1 MIWERW
7 SKKHLEKEQM
17 VNWRTLLISRNR
29 FKIYAGS
36 CSVCLATK
44 QRTRE
49 FHSITLTPEQ
59 KGSRKAKHPRNA
71 SANKARSPPSLV
83 ASAVPRSRHSSLDA
97 RWLVFTLAIASP
109 KRVGGFVDTIAA
121 TTDEAIRHPRDVQ
134 VWNAQS
140 TGQGSVDLLPVQA
153 RPVLAVLVLLPHHA
167 TQQAH
172 HGLTPEGL
180 PVQLLRWARS
190 LRGKQLQCMH
200 WPSRRSAKYIFCT
213 RAFLGFMKLQPL
225 LKCWTGTMWA
235 LRRAT
240 GRSVLQLPAPD
251 SK

>member
-1 MIWERW
+1 MLRLPYVCVSGYEPHPSGGQLEATAPCLDVAPGFLPLTALPRRCALSRPLWAPSECSVRRLDASTCMAARAADRNSPHYARHERAHGRKKMIWERW

-97 RWLVFTLAIASP
+97 RWLVFTGWS
-109 KRVGGFVDTIAA
+109 
-121 TTDEAIRHPRDVQ
+121 H
-134 VWNAQS
+134 
-140 TGQGSVDLLPVQA
+140 
-153 RPVLAVLVLLPHHA
+153 
-167 TQQAH
+167 
-172 HGLTPEGL
+172 
-180 PVQLLRWARS
+180 
-190 LRGKQLQCMH
+190 LQ
-200 WPSRRSAKYIFCT
+200 
-213 RAFLGFMKLQPL
+213 
-225 LKCWTGTMWA
+225 
-235 LRRAT
+235 
-240 GRSVLQLPAPD
+240 
-251 SK
+251 